1 MEYEIQK
8 CTGFCQSVVDDY
20 SGFVFSSAKGNVYTP
35 ESVNNAI
42 KRICEAYNK
51 EETQL
56 AKKEKRSPI
65 LLPDFSCH
73 ILRHTFCTRLC
84 ESETNLKVIQSIM
97 GHSDIST
104 TMNIYADCT
113 AEQKQEV
120 LNNLEGR
127 VIIK

>member
-1 MEYEIQK
+1 MSPDTEMPLCIE
-8 CTGFCQSVVDDY
+8 CNGPVENHGRF
-20 SGFVFSSAKGNVYTP
+20 
-35 ESVNNAI
+35 E
-42 KRICEAYNK
+42 
-51 EETQL
+51 
-56 AKKEKRSPI
+56 SPI

-84 ESETNLKVIQSIM
+84 ESEPNLKVIQSIM
-97 GHSDIST
+97 GRSDIST

-127 VIIK
+127 VLIK